1 MDDFNSII
9 NYKLTEF
16 INNLNKKY
24 NTSLNINHYII
35 NDEDKRCINRIND
48 CGKNKTLNINRQCS
62 RAVLVNNLCRQCAC
76 SDKETG
82 NVNENPPEWLVN
94 KYQLYIDKHPRE
106 FKDRNI
112 KNEINLDK
120 YELFIK
126 KKSKKKEL
134 TKQRTDDLCIK
145 VSEEKVSEE
154 KVSEVIV
161 SEEKVSEIK
170 KETILIDLKDTTNRF
185 EDTLTL
191 SNGKAYYTIYLK
203 NEVDKNIE
211 IGSYS
216 FIKIE
221 NITHI
226 MKNYNITK
234 EMMDINNFM
243 LHPETNEKCLQIE
256 IFEHDYKNYH
266 WLPKIYYECDYNKE
280 TNKINVNDCIS
291 DKDYC

>member
-1 MDDFNSII
+1 MDYNLII

-24 NTSLNINHYII
+24 NSSIDINQYII
-35 NDEDKRCINRIND
+35 NNQVKRCMNRVYD
-48 CGKNKTLNINRQCS
+48 CGKNKSLDINRQCS
-62 RAVLVNNLCRQCAC
+62 RAVFVNNVCRLCAC
-76 SDKETG
+76 SDKLTG
-82 NVNENPPEWLVN
+82 NVNETPPEYLVT
-94 KYQLYIDKHPRE
+94 KYQSYINKHPQE

-112 KNEINLDK
+112 KNEIDIEN
-120 YELFIK
+120 YEIFRNK
-126 KKSKKKEL
+126 KKKI
-134 TKQRTDDLCIK
+134 KQRTNDLCIK

-154 KVSEVIV
+154 KVSE
-161 SEEKVSEIK
+161 EKVSEIK
-170 KETILIDLKDTTNRF
+170 KATILIDLEDTTNRF

-203 NEVDKNIE
+203 NKVEKNIE

-221 NITHI
+221 NISDI

-234 EMMDINNFM
+234 EIMDINNFM

-266 WLPKIYYECDYNKE
+266 WLPKIYYECDYNKD
-280 TNKINVNDCIS
+280 TNKINLNDCIS
-291 DKDYC
+291 NKDYC